1 MIGDNN
7 RSQQITTDIW
17 TESVSDE
24 SGGYIEEKCSKIPRG
39 KEASGYIEEN
49 CFKIP
54 RGRKSSGYGEKICF
68 KIPRE
73 NEGRG
78 YIEENS
84 FEIPMWRGIGNES
97 VDTDVAELLSKGSE
111 RK

>member
-7 RSQQITTDIW
+7 RSQQIATDIW

-24 SGGYIEEKCSKIPRG
+24 SGGYIEENCSKIPRR
-39 KEASGYIEEN
+39 KEA
-49 CFKIP
+49 
-54 RGRKSSGYGEKICF
+54 RGYGEGKCF
-68 KIPRE
+68 KTPRE
-73 NEGRG
+73 NEVSG

-84 FEIPMWRGIGNES
+84 FKIPRRNGSEGYGEIKCFKIPMWRGIGNES
-97 VDTDVAELLSKGSE
+97 VDTDVAELLSKSSE

>member
-7 RSQQITTDIW
+7 RSQQITADIW

-24 SGGYIEEKCSKIPRG
+24 SGGYIEENCSKIPRG
-39 KEASGYIEEN
+39 RES
-49 CFKIP
+49 
-54 RGRKSSGYGEKICF
+54 RGYGEKICF

-73 NEGRG
+73 NEVSG

-84 FEIPMWRGIGNES
+84 FKIPRRNESEGYGEIKCFEIPMWREIGNES

>member
-1 MIGDNN
+1 MRPEG
-7 RSQQITTDIW
+7 
-17 TESVSDE
+17 
-24 SGGYIEEKCSKIPRG
+24 IEKG
-39 KEASGYIEEN
+39 
-49 CFKIP
+49 
-54 RGRKSSGYGEKICF
+54 ICF

-84 FEIPMWRGIGNES
+84 FKIPRRNESEGYGEIICFEIPMWREIGNES

>member
-1 MIGDNN
+1 MRPEG
-7 RSQQITTDIW
+7 
-17 TESVSDE
+17 
-24 SGGYIEEKCSKIPRG
+24 IEKG
-39 KEASGYIEEN
+39 
-49 CFKIP
+49 
-54 RGRKSSGYGEKICF
+54 ICF

-73 NEGRG
+73 NEARG

-84 FEIPMWRGIGNES
+84 FKIPRRNGSEGYGEIKCFEIPMWRGIGNES

>member
-1 MIGDNN
+1 MF
-7 RSQQITTDIW
+7 Q
-17 TESVSDE
+17 
-24 SGGYIEEKCSKIPRG
+24 IPREN
-39 KEASGYIEEN
+39 EARGYIEEN
-49 CFKIP
+49 
-54 RGRKSSGYGEKICF
+54 CF

-84 FEIPMWRGIGNES
+84 FKIPMWRGIGNES

>member
-1 MIGDNN
+1 MRPEG
-7 RSQQITTDIW
+7 
-17 TESVSDE
+17 
-24 SGGYIEEKCSKIPRG
+24 IEKG
-39 KEASGYIEEN
+39 
-49 CFKIP
+49 
-54 RGRKSSGYGEKICF
+54 ICF

-84 FEIPMWRGIGNES
+84 FKIPRRNENEGYGEEKCFEIPMWRGIGNES